1 MNEFYIFQQE
11 LLHSPNELPAENCW
25 YINGDVYTEPWLFQ
39 KINITLITSI
49 TYLLQLNKEIK

>member
-49 TYLLQLNKEIK
+49 TYLLQLN